1 MRKALLFTALIALVS
16 TSCKR
21 DRTPAKTPEE
31 VYAER
36 LNGNWNVNQLNY
48 TATVPVPVFGSIPI
62 NGTATN
68 SGTISFNSPAKTA
81 TYNIRFLPQLS
92 NLPIAVDTVR
102 LVGSGTFTN
111 TTTAITLTEDSG
123 RVVVFN
129 VLTNEA
135 NLQVLR
141 TSLNYPLDSATTVPV
156 TLEMRLGR

>member
-1 MRKALLFTALIALVS
+1 MRKALLFLALIALVS
-16 TSCKR
+16 TSCKK
-21 DRTPAKTPEE
+21 DNTPAKSPEE

-68 SGTISFNSPAKTA
+68 AGSISFNTPAKTA
-81 TYNIRFLPQLS
+81 NYNIRFLPTLTG
-92 NLPIAVDTVR
+92 LPIPIDTVR
-102 LVGSGTFTN
+102 LVGTGTFTN
-111 TTTAITLTEDSG
+111 TTTAITLTEASG
-123 RVVVFN
+123 QVVVFN

-141 TSLNYPLDSATTVPV
+141 TSLNYPLDSATNVPV
-156 TLEMRLGR
+156 TLEMRLSR